1 MAIQKDINELLEAAV
16 ISPEVARSIEAYY
29 AGKKGNS
36 SGRMIMAFGILGA
49 ILCGLGTILI
59 IAHNWDELSRPL
71 KTMFAFVP
79 ILIGQAACL
88 FTLLK
93 RRESQVWREASSGFL
108 FFAVGASISLVS
120 QIYNIPGN
128 ISSFMLTW
136 MLLTLP
142 LVYLL
147 RSSATALFFL
157 IGISYYAME
166 TGYFTHHNQMH
177 WYYWPMLAALV
188 PHYIRLLKEKPGG
201 NFTAFLN
208 WLMPASLLVA
218 LGTVGLHELPLLFVA
233 YIALL
238 GLLYIIGNSS
248 LFRQQ
253 KLIKNGYMILGLL
266 GMSGLL
272 LNFSF
277 EWVWSF
283 LPEYHFEGIDS
294 MASGEFISA
303 FLLTTAGTILLIRK
317 IKSSGPEGIRPFEP
331 VFLIFIPLFMAGV
344 SGASM
349 QVPVNLLVLALGVL
363 TIREG
368 TKKDHLGI
376 INYGL
381 LLISAL
387 VACRFFD
394 SDLSFVARGI
404 LFVLLGIG
412 FFMANY
418 WILKNRKEH
427 AN

>member
-1 MAIQKDINELLEAAV
+1 MAVQKDINELLEAAV
-16 ISPEVARSIEAYY
+16 ISPEVARNIEAYY
-29 AGKKGNS
+29 AGKKVNS
-36 SGRMIMAFGILGA
+36 LGRMIMAFGILGA

-71 KTMFAFVP
+71 KTLFAFVP
-79 ILIGQAACL
+79 MLIGQAACL

-128 ISSFMLTW
+128 ISSFMLSWT
-136 MLLTLP
+136 LLTLP

-147 RSSATALFFL
+147 RSSATAMFCLV
-157 IGISYYAME
+157 GITYYAME
-166 TGYFTHHNQMH
+166 TGYFEHHNSMH
-177 WYYWPMLAALV
+177 WYYWPMLAALG
-188 PHYIRLLKEKPGG
+188 PHYISLLKEKPGG
-201 NFTAFLN
+201 NFTAFMN
-208 WLMPASLLVA
+208 WLVPASLLVA
-218 LGTVGLHELPLLFVA
+218 LGTVGFYELPLLFVA

-248 LFRQQ
+248 IFSQQ
-253 KLIKNGYMILGLL
+253 KLIKNGYMVLGLL

-277 EWVWSF
+277 EWIWTF
-283 LPEYHFEGIDS
+283 LPEYHFDGIGS
-294 MASGEFISA
+294 MASGEFISSFILIA
-303 FLLTTAGTILLIRK
+303 AGTMLLIRK
-317 IKSSGPEGIRPFEP
+317 VKSQGTAGIRPFEP
-331 VFLIFIPLFMAGV
+331 VFLIFIPFFMAGV

-349 QVPVNLLVLALGVL
+349 QVPVNLMVLVLGIL

-376 INYGL
+376 INFGL

-394 SDLSFVARGI
+394 SNLSFVARGI

-412 FFMANY
+412 FFMANF